1 MNFNQLRYFISVA
14 ESRSFTKAA
23 SQHYISQTAITQQI
37 QALEKSLDLKLI
49 DRNTRPISLTPAG
62 NVFLREARS
71 IVARMDAALEKT
83 KNASAG
89 LSGNLRIGYTK
100 GYERSS
106 LSDTLRKFH
115 LKYPNILIS
124 CHRHN
129 TDILATRLLGNDYDI
144 IFTWDSTNLC
154 QEEHMKS
161 HLIERVPLV
170 VAVYDSH
177 PFAQRNFLKREDL
190 KDETILY
197 MTPAANYDS
206 FGDSYFKDLYRQ
218 AGFQPNILLQSSDS
232 ESILMMVAAEEG
244 ISILPEYT
252 TKKLTNADN
261 LEFIPLIGENETEDI
276 VAIWKDENQSPALQS
291 FVQEILYEK
300 NKGLE

>member
-1 MNFNQLRYFISVA
+1 
-14 ESRSFTKAA
+14 
-23 SQHYISQTAITQQI
+23 
-37 QALEKSLDLKLI
+37 
-49 DRNTRPISLTPAG
+49 
-62 NVFLREARS
+62 
-71 IVARMDAALEKT
+71 
-83 KNASAG
+83 
-89 LSGNLRIGYTK
+89 
-100 GYERSS
+100 
-106 LSDTLRKFH
+106 
-115 LKYPNILIS
+115 
-124 CHRHN
+124 
-129 TDILATRLLGNDYDI
+129 
-144 IFTWDSTNLC
+144 
-154 QEEHMKS
+154 
-161 HLIERVPLV
+161 
-170 VAVYDSH
+170 
-177 PFAQRNFLKREDL
+177 
-190 KDETILY
+190 